1 MSIGTGL
8 PGVGAVWAKRVGKR
22 FAGGKLRMAGAG
34 GRSGCFGLGGR
45 EVSRAEGGVSRL
57 ILVEANSGF
66 VPGLWVEVVWPSGSH
81 SGYCVCDRGIK
92 SLSELDHDGLRI
104 RISGVGYQI
113 SEIIKVVIY
122 CSTTLEVGG
131 SLQCVRCHCIR
142 V

>member
-1 MSIGTGL
+1 
-8 PGVGAVWAKRVGKR
+8 VGK
-22 FAGGKLRMAGAG
+22 AGGEAVCGWETSDG
-34 GRSGCFGLGGR
+34 GSRRRSGRFGLGGR

-81 SGYCVCDRGIK
+81 SGYCVYDQGIN
-92 SLSELDHDGLRI
+92 SSSELDHDGLRI

-113 SEIIKVVIY
+113 SEIIEVVIY
-122 CSTTLEVGG
+122 CLTTLEVGG
-131 SLQCVRCHCIR
+131 SLQCVCRHCIR